1 MKNIIKILVL
11 MNILAGI
18 LFAKQPRRDHNVY
31 YENTRNE
38 LNVYKLYGEEDG
50 KTVLIIG
57 GIQGDEPGGY
67 LSADLYSDLMLK
79 KGNLIVVPRT
89 NFHSII
95 KKRRYINTDMNRRFN
110 VSPDNIY
117 EDKIVQIITD
127 LMKESDL
134 VLNLHDGWGFYSK
147 KWEGP
152 GRNPNR
158 FGQSI
163 IADTE
168 TYVHQGDTIY
178 LGKMARKA
186 VEKANNHI
194 TNSYHKLHFMNT
206 KTLAKNSNFPEM
218 KQSAT
223 FYAVSNLGIPAFGI
237 EASKNIDNL
246 EDKIRYHNYAINAFL
261 EMMGVVPEFPSVIIS
276 PPKLNNMNI
285 SVNRQRPVFVENYD
299 TLRVF
304 PGDQIKITRVNSNYQ
319 RGISC
324 NIIGSGTEQDFQQE
338 ITITR
343 STEIRVKKDSD
354 LIGKIYIDLKSIDSQ
369 RITYVLANGGHKIV
383 FLDGQTAR
391 LTNGVRF
398 KIIDVYSPEFPGQHL
413 QVNLKGFVPPV
424 DFNRGEDRNY
434 WITPQDM
441 WSKYSVNGQGKKY
454 PVVVKNN
461 GIIISRAYIEFC
473 EE

>member
-1 MKNIIKILVL
+1 MKNIFKILILVS
-11 MNILAGI
+11 ILAGI
-18 LFAKQPRRDHNVY
+18 LPAKQPRRDHNVY
-31 YENTRNE
+31 YENTPNE

-163 IADTE
+163 IADAE
-168 TYVHQGDTIY
+168 IYVHQGDTIN
-178 LGKMARKA
+178 LGKLARKA

-194 TNSYHKLHFMNT
+194 TNSCHKLHFMNT
-206 KTLAKNSNFPEM
+206 KTLAKNSDFPEM

-223 FYAVSNLGIPAFGI
+223 FYAVSKQGIPSFGI

-285 SVNRQRPVFVENYD
+285 SVNGQRPVFVENYD
-299 TLRVF
+299 TLKVF
-304 PGDQIKITRVNSNYQ
+304 PGDQIKITRV
-319 RGISC
+319 
-324 NIIGSGTEQDFQQE
+324 
-338 ITITR
+338 
-343 STEIRVKKDSD
+343 
-354 LIGKIYIDLKSIDSQ
+354 
-369 RITYVLANGGHKIV
+369 
-383 FLDGQTAR
+383 
-391 LTNGVRF
+391 
-398 KIIDVYSPEFPGQHL
+398 
-413 QVNLKGFVPPV
+413 
-424 DFNRGEDRNY
+424 
-434 WITPQDM
+434 
-441 WSKYSVNGQGKKY
+441 
-454 PVVVKNN
+454 
-461 GIIISRAYIEFC
+461 
-473 EE
+473 